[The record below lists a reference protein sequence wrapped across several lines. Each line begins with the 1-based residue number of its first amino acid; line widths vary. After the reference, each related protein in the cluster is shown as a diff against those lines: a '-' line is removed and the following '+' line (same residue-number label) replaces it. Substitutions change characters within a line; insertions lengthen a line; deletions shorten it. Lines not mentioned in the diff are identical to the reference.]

1 MPTVPSPRAPTLPAP
16 LPPAALVAGFV
27 VVAALCASAAPLL
40 VYSTTLATLGAVHVG
55 TELRYVDERFGRRPR
70 PALRA
75 ILGVLLA
82 GIVGLRTLA
91 VAKLIGPSLEIQLE
105 LLLVAA
111 LAVAVVP
118 AVSRKGGARGAVA
131 AAVAVVVG
139 AGALLAP
146 IDALI
151 VLAVLH
157 NATPVGFLAE
167 RLEGGRRTRALL
179 ACVVVFLLVPAALVA
194 GAADPLLAPF
204 GGARLD
210 AALLRTGPLNAHLG
224 VFVPRSLFGWSRA
237 EHLFAA
243 ATYLQCCHY
252 AVVIG
257 VLPRL
262 SRAGA
267 PDAPAPLR
275 PLVRW
280 PSRRAF
286 LALLVAAAGLS
297 LWGFATEFG
306 DARAV
311 YGIAAAL
318 HAWVEVPVLLLALCG
333 SERAGGDLPAG
344 VAA

>member
-1 MPTVPSPRAPTLPAP
+1 MPPAPSPRAPTLPAP
-16 LPPAALVAGFV
+16 LPHPALVAGFV
-27 VVAALCASAAPLL
+27 LVAAACASAAPLL

-70 PALRA
+70 LPLRA
-75 ILGVLLA
+75 LLGILLA

-91 VAKLIGPSLEIQLE
+91 VLRALPARVEVQLE

-111 LAVAVVP
+111 LAVAVLP
-118 AVSRKGGARGAVA
+118 AVARRGGARGAVA
-131 AAVAVVVG
+131 AAVALIVG

-146 IDALI
+146 LDVLV

-167 RLEGGRRTRALL
+167 RLEGAQRRRALL
-179 ACVVVFLLVPAALVA
+179 SCAIVFLLVPTALVA
-194 GAADPLLAPF
+194 GVADPLLSPF
-204 GGARLD
+204 GGPRLD
-210 AALLRTGPLNAHLG
+210 TALLRTGPLDHHLG
-224 VFVPRSLFGWSRA
+224 VFVPGSLFTWARA

-257 VLPRL
+257 VLPGL
-262 SRAGA
+262 SPSGTPGA
-267 PDAPAPLR
+267 AR
-275 PLVRW
+275 PLVPW
-280 PSRRAF
+280 PSRGVFA
-286 LALLVAAAGLS
+286 AILVAAAGLS
-297 LWGFATEFG
+297 LWGFSRAFA
-306 DARAV
+306 DARAI

-318 HAWVEVPVLLLALCG
+318 HAWVEVPVLLWAL
-333 SERAGGDLPAG
+333 GGRGPGEADVGTG

>member
-1 MPTVPSPRAPTLPAP
+1 MPPAPSPAAPTLRAP
-16 LPPAALVAGFV
+16 LPHPALVAGLV
-27 VVAALCASAAPLL
+27 LVAALAASAAPLL

-70 PALRA
+70 RSLRA
-75 ILGVLLA
+75 ILGILLA
-82 GIVGLRTLA
+82 GIVGLRTLT
-91 VAKLIGPSLEIQLE
+91 VLGWTDPHEEIQLE

-111 LAVAVVP
+111 LAIAVVP
-118 AVSRKGGARGAVA
+118 AVAGKGGAAGAVA
-131 AAVAVVVG
+131 AAVALVVG
-139 AGALLAP
+139 VGALLAP
-146 IDALI
+146 LDVLV

-167 RLEGGRRTRALL
+167 RLEGAQRRRALL
-179 ACVVVFLLVPAALVA
+179 ACGFVFLLVPAALVL
-194 GAADPLLAPF
+194 GAADPLLALV
-204 GGARLD
+204 GGRRVD
-210 AALLRTGPLNAHLG
+210 AALLRTGPLDAHIG
-224 VFVPRSLFGWSRA
+224 VFVPRSLFAWSRA
-237 EHLFAA
+237 DHLFAA

-267 PDAPAPLR
+267 SGAPR

-286 LALLVAAAGLS
+286 TAILVAAAGVS
-297 LWGFATEFG
+297 LWGFAAAFG

-318 HAWVEVPVLLLALCG
+318 HAWVEVPVLLLALG
-333 SERAGGDLPAG
+333 GPARARDDLPAG